1 MTNTK
6 LLLEWIDRSGYK
18 RSYIAAQLGI
28 STFGLQRKI
37 ENASEFKPSEINALC
52 KLLKI
57 TALREK
63 ERIFFAEKVE
73 NKATF

>member
-6 LLLEWIDRSGYK
+6 LLLEWIDKSGYK
-18 RSYIAAQLGI
+18 RSYIAAQLGL

-57 TALREK
+57 NTLREK
-63 ERIFFAEKVE
+63 ERVFFAREVEKT
-73 NKATF
+73 AT